1 MFRKHAKRSLSSPC
15 SGIRDRKARAH
26 VPWEAPVPLQ
36 TAAISLPLGLRG
48 QVLSGLKPSAPLQ
61 RQASPILPTN
71 PSKES
76 LLTAEVRLGICSL
89 ISATDTRTHFP
100 SRRPRLLFDACSHQV
115 QGEKKSTVEVP
126 EGVRE
131 DPLNRCPWNWV
142 LMSDQG
148 LPMGN
153 AGQIF

>member
-1 MFRKHAKRSLSSPC
+1 M
-15 SGIRDRKARAH
+15 
-26 VPWEAPVPLQ
+26 
-36 TAAISLPLGLRG
+36 
-48 QVLSGLKPSAPLQ
+48 LSGLTPSAPLQ
-61 RQASPILPTN
+61 RQASPILPIN

-100 SRRPRLLFDACSHQV
+100 SRWPRLLFDARSHQV

-153 AGQIF
+153 AGWIFQIETQLEQTQWPEGAGKSQDEKAELHIV